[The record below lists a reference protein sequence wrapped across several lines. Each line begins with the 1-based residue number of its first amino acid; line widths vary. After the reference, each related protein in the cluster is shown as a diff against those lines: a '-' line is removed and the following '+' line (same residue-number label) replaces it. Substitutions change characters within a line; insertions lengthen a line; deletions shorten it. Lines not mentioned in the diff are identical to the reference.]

1 MSVAGMNM
9 FLSFKEDAEF
19 LFLRVIGIRKVC
31 SRVDIAHRLK
41 ASMNSIGP
49 LSNWAEGIDITD
61 LEDRI
66 GRAQS

>member
-1 MSVAGMNM
+1 
-9 FLSFKEDAEF
+9 EDAEF